1 MQPYV
6 AAKVLYFP
14 ATGIYTGGEVID
26 MTLGEN
32 LQRLRKAKGLSQD
45 EVAEKLF
52 LTRQSVSK
60 WENNQAE
67 PGVEKLKALAGLY
80 SVSVDELVGNISA
93 DGAQD
98 QGEGQTP
105 EEFYRSILA
114 LRMVTAVAGCFAI
127 EDGLFVYCLDWF
139 AMAVGCRVRNRLMW
153 GLILVLEGT
162 SLFAHLLLTV
172 KMFWYVLDRSFITL
186 LITAVNGLIFV
197 LSCQGKIKRYFIVKD
212 GSV

>member
-1 MQPYV
+1 
-6 AAKVLYFP
+6 
-14 ATGIYTGGEVID
+14 

-67 PGVEKLKALAGLY
+67 PGVENLKALARLY

-93 DGAQD
+93 DGAQG

-105 EEFYRSILA
+105 EEFYRSILT

-127 EDGLFVYCLDWF
+127 EDGWFLYCFDWF

-153 GLILVLEGT
+153 GLILVLEGM

-186 LITAVNGLIFV
+186 LITAVNGLIFA
-197 LSCQGKIKRYFIVKD
+197 LSCQGKIKRYFVVKD